1 MTSGASSPAG
11 ETRTNPVHLFFSI
24 EYIVVSF
31 RRFFVCGAAVHKNET
46 DGENQQRHRI
56 IYDAAQTQQQQ
67 KI

>member
-1 MTSGASSPAG
+1 LWFPSVDFSG
-11 ETRTNPVHLFFSI
+11 
-24 EYIVVSF
+24 
-31 RRFFVCGAAVHKNET
+31 CGAAVHKNET